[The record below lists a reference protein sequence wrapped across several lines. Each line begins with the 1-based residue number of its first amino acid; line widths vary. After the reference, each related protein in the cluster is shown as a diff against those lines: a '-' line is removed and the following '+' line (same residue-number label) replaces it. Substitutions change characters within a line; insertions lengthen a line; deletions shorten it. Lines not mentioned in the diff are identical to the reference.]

1 MGYTVSV
8 EYLRL
13 VMNYASQ
20 IGVDPGRIY
29 KNSGFDVAILE
40 KSGARIPLA
49 QFKTIWDTL
58 EENFPDPDL
67 GLHAGETLVNFPGH
81 ILFLLMLNAPTL
93 KEALEKF
100 CAYYNL
106 LADFALPEFQ
116 IIKNVAVITLRF
128 YQLEFPVTRNVSEGI
143 LSAYASVLNRI
154 SENKIQFDGVYFAHP
169 RPENISEHQRIF
181 KAPIFFDHP
190 ENKLI
195 FGKKYLDLPVLL
207 SNKEIL
213 ETLERM
219 AKKLQEKLYKYGP
232 WSEKVTL
239 LIMNLMKGE
248 KPEIEVIARNL
259 AVSPRNLQLRLK
271 KEGTTYQHLLDQV
284 RKEQAI
290 YFLENEQFSISEI
303 GFLLGY
309 AEQSVFSRAFKRWVG
324 CTPGQYRS
332 RFK

>member
-1 MGYTVSV
+1 MGHTVSV

-13 VMNYASQ
+13 AMNYASQ
-20 IGVDPGRIY
+20 IGIDPNRIY
-29 KNSGFDVAILE
+29 QNAGFDAAILE
-40 KSGARIPLA
+40 KSGARIPLD

-58 EENFPDPDL
+58 EEDYPDPDL
-67 GLHAGETLVNFPGH
+67 GLHAGETLFNLPGH

-93 KEALEKF
+93 REAIDKF
-100 CAYYNL
+100 CDYYNL

-116 IIKNVAVITLRF
+116 INKNVAVISIRF
-128 YQLEFPVTRNVSEGI
+128 FQLEFPPTRNVNEGI

-154 SENKIQFDGVYFAHP
+154 SENKIQFDGIYFVHP

-181 KAPIFFDHP
+181 KAPIFFNQP
-190 ENKLI
+190 ENKLV
-195 FGKKYLDLPVLL
+195 FCKKYLDLPVLL
-207 SNKEIL
+207 SNIEIL

-219 AKKLQEKLYKYGP
+219 AQKLQERIYLYGP

-239 LIMNLMKGE
+239 MIMNMMKGE
-248 KPEIEVIARNL
+248 KPEIELIARNL

-271 KEGTTYQHLLDQV
+271 EEGTTYQHLLDQV

-290 YFLENEQFSISEI
+290 YFLENEKFSISEI
-303 GFLLGY
+303 GFFLGY
-309 AEQSVFSRAFKRWVG
+309 SEQSVFNRAFKRWIG

-332 RFK
+332 KFK